1 MAPTRQTI
9 QDAID
14 EFIEKQEQAI
24 SQQDKVRDAFD
35 SIALRTLTA
44 SDTALRTAMEAA
56 ETVIQQKLDVLLA
69 KIQEAAEGILAPF
82 YFIDRAADWQ
92 DVGAEVRAARNEV
105 LDGTGLEGHWDGVA
119 ADKYS
124 AAKGK
129 QDRALAAADKMCD
142 DMHTNLLA
150 LSETGQTFFFK
161 CTNLIVGWLAP
172 FGAALVDIST
182 GVLAPW
188 GAADAIKQVVL
199 AVPLFTELF
208 TATAV
213 AVTKQIVVAN
223 EIANSI
229 DSPVGFK
236 GNRWPKATTAQYA
249 DASVKDGDES
259 DWAVPA

>member
-1 MAPTRQTI
+1 MAPTRQSI
-9 QDAID
+9 QDVID
-14 EFIEKQEQAI
+14 EFTRRQEEAI
-24 SQQDKVRDAFD
+24 GQQDKVRDAFD
-35 SIALRTLTA
+35 SIALRALTA
-44 SDTALRTAMEAA
+44 SDPALRHAMNAA
-56 ETVIQQKLDVLLA
+56 ETLIQQKLDVLLER
-69 KIQEAAEGILAPF
+69 IQEAAEGILAPF

-92 DVGAEVRAARNEV
+92 DVGGRVRAARNEV
-105 LDGTGLEGHWDGVA
+105 LDGTGLEGHWEGVA

-129 QDRALAAADKMCD
+129 QDRAFGAADKLCD
-142 DMHTNLLA
+142 DMHANLLA
-150 LSETGQTFFFK
+150 LSDTGQTFYFK
-161 CTNLIVGWLAP
+161 CANLIAGWLAP

-208 TATAV
+208 TATALV
-213 AVTKQIVVAN
+213 ITKQLVFAN
-223 EIANSI
+223 EIENSI
-229 DSPVGFK
+229 DSPVGLK
-236 GNRWPKATTAQYA
+236 GNRWPKATTSQYA